1 MEAILKEQKR
11 PTLMAQALTHV
22 REAIISGKLK
32 PGDRLVESQLAD
44 QMQISRFPI
53 REALRYLEKE
63 GLVKN
68 IPFKGTYVS
77 KFTEQDM
84 EEVFSLRGAI
94 EGLALQILINRID
107 DEKLETLEAIIRDME
122 TSACD
127 KDAAKVVAHDLRF
140 HRTICEMTGHR
151 KLLFFW
157 ETLEHHI
164 YMFLTIEK
172 NVYNPPEKYVV
183 THYPILEALKKKDSE
198 LALARLR
205 IHLEDAMSQ
214 IKMGFLSKNEPSTHA
229 PKTVDAT

>member
-1 MEAILKEQKR
+1 MK
-11 PTLMAQALTHV
+11 QALNHV
-22 REAIISGKLK
+22 REAIIKGRLK
-32 PGDRLVESQLAD
+32 PGDRLVESQLAE
-44 QMQISRFPI
+44 QMQISRFPV

-63 GLVKN
+63 GLVDN

-77 KFTEQDM
+77 KFTENDM

-94 EGLALQILINRID
+94 EGLALQILTNIID
-107 DEKLETLEAIIRDME
+107 GEKLAILAAIIKDME
-122 TSACD
+122 ISAHD
-127 KDAAKVVAHDLRF
+127 DDHGKVVANDLRF

-214 IKMGFLSKNEPSTHA
+214 IKMGFLSKNEPS
-229 PKTVDAT
+229 KRMD

>member
-1 MEAILKEQKR
+1 
-11 PTLMAQALTHV
+11 MAQALAHV
-22 REAIISGKLK
+22 RETIINGELK
-32 PGDRLVESQLAD
+32 PGERIVESQLAE

-53 REALRYLEKE
+53 REALRCLEKE
-63 GLVKN
+63 GLVEN

-94 EGLALQILINRID
+94 EALALQLLINRID
-107 DEKLETLEAIIRDME
+107 DEKLATLATIIKDME
-122 TSACD
+122 ISARD
-127 KDAAKVVAHDLRF
+127 GDASRVVTHDLQF

-172 NVYNPPEKYVV
+172 KVYYPPERYVT

-198 LALARLR
+198 LATARLR
-205 IHLEDAMSQ
+205 IHLEDAMAQ
-214 IKMGFLSKNEPSTHA
+214 IRKGFWTKGQPITAH
-229 PKTVDAT
+229 

>member
-1 MEAILKEQKR
+1 
-11 PTLMAQALTHV
+11 MAQALTHV
-22 REAIISGKLK
+22 RETIINGELK
-32 PGDRLVESQLAD
+32 PGERIVESQLAE

-53 REALRYLEKE
+53 REALRCLEKE
-63 GLVKN
+63 GLVEN

-94 EGLALQILINRID
+94 EALALQLLIKRID
-107 DEKLETLEAIIRDME
+107 DEKLATLATIIKDME
-122 TSACD
+122 TSAREG
-127 KDAAKVVAHDLRF
+127 DAAGVVTHDLQF

-172 NVYNPPEKYVV
+172 KVYYPPERYVT

-198 LALARLR
+198 LATARLR
-205 IHLEDAMSQ
+205 IHLEDAMAQ
-214 IKMGFLSKNEPSTHA
+214 IRKGFWTKGQPITTH
-229 PKTVDAT
+229 